1 MDKWYC
7 FRHNYLFLIYHLY
20 LLKQAADIGRDCM
33 AGFIYV
39 LSNDAF
45 PNLLKIGK
53 SSKDPTTDRIQ
64 ELNSTGVPTPFNC
77 EYYIF
82 SENFNEIEL
91 AVHKRLSDLRYNPN
105 REFFRISIL
114 DAVEVIRDVS
124 QQNDG
129 VLFEKEFYIPSS
141 NIDEDSSTAV
151 PDLSTEAPLELSN
164 VEKKI
169 PSPKAD
175 FFDAILTLFFVLS
188 AGLSFQDLSFL
199 PIALPIA
206 FFWIYRCISIF
217 RKSEDSK

>member
-1 MDKWYC
+1 
-7 FRHNYLFLIYHLY
+7 
-20 LLKQAADIGRDCM
+20 M

-39 LSNDAF
+39 LSNAAF

-82 SENFNEIEL
+82 CENFNEIEL

-175 FFDAILTLFFVLS
+175 FFYAILTLFFVLS
-188 AGLSFQDLSFL
+188 AGFSFQDLSFL
-199 PIALPIA
+199 PIALPVA

-217 RKSEDSK
+217 RKSEGS